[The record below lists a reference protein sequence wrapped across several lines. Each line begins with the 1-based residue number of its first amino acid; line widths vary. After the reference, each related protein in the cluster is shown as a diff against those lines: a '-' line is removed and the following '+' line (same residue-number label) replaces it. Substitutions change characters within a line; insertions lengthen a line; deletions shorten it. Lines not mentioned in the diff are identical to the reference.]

1 MPYRRNWSSCI
12 IIAKR
17 LCNNNSPF
25 VSYTVHFD
33 DIILSSAYYNI
44 TPIYRIWAYRTK
56 QTPMPYSCRLDSK
69 IINNSIT
76 HEIKLY
82 GVHDIST
89 SRLLLVYLL
98 VLIPKGS
105 LYTAIFGKFLT
116 TRIDMSHEFHPVS
129 NNNYY
134 HNRV

>member
-1 MPYRRNWSSCI
+1 
-12 IIAKR
+12 
-17 LCNNNSPF
+17 
-25 VSYTVHFD
+25 
-33 DIILSSAYYNI
+33 
-44 TPIYRIWAYRTK
+44 
-56 QTPMPYSCRLDSK
+56 MPYSCRLDSK
-69 IINNSIT
+69 INNSIT

-116 TRIDMSHEFHPVS
+116 T
-129 NNNYY
+129 
-134 HNRV
+134 